1 MGICV
6 NRPASTNP
14 ATSAATI
21 TVGAAMKAR
30 PTPPVPW
37 LETIGTTWRTR
48 ATGSNATTRAADTAA
63 NGSQPS
69 IPVRLMISG
78 PSTKPSAI
86 TEA

>member
-21 TVGAAMKAR
+21 TVGAAAKAR

-37 LETIGTTWRTR
+37 PETIGGTWRAN
-48 ATGSNATTRAADTAA
+48 ATGISATTSAADTATK
-63 NGSQPS
+63 GVQPS
-69 IPVRLMISG
+69 IPVRLMIRG